1 MRVVRQ
7 EQKKTTSGLTRLRKS
22 RAVEARDPD
31 VYHLGW
37 RLRTV
42 QQDLWALRA
51 IAERNRHRWPRME
64 EELHEVSVTVL
75 CHMAKVQV
83 AHDWTSADIV

>member
-1 MRVVRQ
+1 MS
-7 EQKKTTSGLTRLRKS
+7 KTLKTGLTRLCKS

-37 RLRTV
+37 RLRAV
-42 QQDLWALRA
+42 LQDLWALRS

-64 EELHEVSVTVL
+64 EELHQASLTIL
-75 CHMAKVQV
+75 THMAKVQV
-83 AHDWTSADIV
+83 AHDQTSADIV